1 MGFLLKIKEINML
14 GWHGGCHNRGTMT
27 MSMKQKMQAL
37 LYYMLIILAV
47 YITGCRNTPGVGEP
61 IEEPNPTSTNQNTDP
76 TEEEPGCPVAESI
89 SAIVQSSTSVT
100 LSWNWSEND
109 YSAFD
114 NYLIQRKLTSASAWV
129 ELASVEVDGTPA
141 EAFTDSDAIPGEIHY
156 RVVSDCDATMYHST
170 PSNSVTALAA
180 LEIPAI
186 STVQDMGT
194 YHRVNFAYATDGLS
208 GHNGFQIEYVVN
220 SNAAMYAT
228 QLFNISAT
236 YQNVTPSGCSTG
248 QLVTYRIRATR
259 ANLLQSSDWSA
270 PFQTICP

>member
-1 MGFLLKIKEINML
+1 
-14 GWHGGCHNRGTMT
+14 MT

-47 YITGCRNTPGVGEP
+47 YITGCRNTPGAGEP
-61 IEEPNPTSTNQNTDP
+61 VEEPNPTSTNQNTDP
-76 TEEEPGCPVAESI
+76 SEEEPTCPVAESI
-89 SAIVQSSTSVT
+89 LAVVQSSTSAT
-100 LSWNWSEND
+100 ISWNWDQSD
-109 YSAFD
+109 YAELDS
-114 NYLIQRKLTSASAWV
+114 YIIQRKLVSESAWTDLIDV
-129 ELASVEVDGTPA
+129 AVSGTPT
-141 EAFTDSDAIPGEIHY
+141 ETFTDSSAIPGEIHY
-156 RVVSDCDATMYHST
+156 RIVSDCDATTYHSVV
-170 PSNSVTALAA
+170 SNSVTTLAA
-180 LEIPAI
+180 LEVPVI

-194 YHRVNFAYATDGLS
+194 YHRVNFTYATDGLS